1 MSELITI
8 ERLIK
13 FKLKQKCKN
22 RWNIKLPGDR
32 KGVL

>member
-13 FKLKQKCKN
+13 FKLKQKFKN
-22 RWNIKLPGDR
+22 RWNIKPPGDR